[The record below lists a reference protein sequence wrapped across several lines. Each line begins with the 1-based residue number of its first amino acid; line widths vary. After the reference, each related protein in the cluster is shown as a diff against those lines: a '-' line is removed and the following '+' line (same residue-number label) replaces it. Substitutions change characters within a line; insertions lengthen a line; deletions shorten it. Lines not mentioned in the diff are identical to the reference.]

1 MIFFQIHMRVS
12 IELLQPRL
20 PPPQAA
26 LKTDLKTTEN
36 LKGGHGRQFF
46 VGLLVQ

>member
-1 MIFFQIHMRVS
+1 MRVS
-12 IELLQPRL
+12 IELLQPR
-20 PPPQAA
+20 PPPQTA